1 MRLRILGA
9 AVLALVACGE
19 GAEPPVAAPNPL
31 ADSADQVMFGIR
43 WNMTTNGVLRARLLA
58 DTAYFFDDNARMEL
72 RDVHM
77 TFFDAIGQQTS
88 VLTSREGT
96 YNTRLS
102 TAEARGDVVMV
113 GEEGRRL
120 TTEQMRYNQSQ
131 NLVSSDSA
139 FVFTG
144 PNQRLEGI
152 GFVSDPEMSN
162 VRILGQ
168 PSGGT
173 TFTLPGQG
181 SP

>member
-1 MRLRILGA
+1 VKA
-9 AVLALVACGE
+9 LALVASVLVLVACSE

-43 WNMTTNGVLRARLLA
+43 WNMTSYGVLQARLLA

-72 RDVHM
+72 RNVHM
-77 TFFDAIGQQTS
+77 TFFDALGQQSS

-102 TAEARGDVVMV
+102 TAEARGNVVMT

-120 TTEQMRYNQSQ
+120 TTEQLRYNQGQ

-152 GFVSDPEMSN
+152 GFVSDPELNN
-162 VRILGQ
+162 VRVLGR

-181 SP
+181 N